1 MKSDTAVIVMAA
13 GAGTRFKSKDS
24 KLLHNMAGRPVI
36 SYLGSL
42 MNRIKPAQTV
52 FVVSFQKEQVIKA
65 IGEGKGFCFVE
76 QTILDG
82 TAGAVRV
89 ALPALKGNIKKV
101 IIIPGDTPT
110 IPEKLIIQL
119 MDDKNKVT
127 VVGTRMDD
135 PKGYGRIRTDRKGNA
150 TKIIEEAELS
160 KEDKKTN
167 MVNTSIYSFDK
178 SFLERTLKSV
188 AKNKK
193 KNEFYLTDVIEI
205 ANRSKIDVG
214 CIDYPHPDRV
224 LGPNDRTGL
233 VEMSLRIW
241 IERALSY
248 LEKGVTIL
256 DPSRV
261 FIDDEVIIS
270 KDVVINPDVYL
281 MGNTV
286 IEEDVKVLEGCR
298 ITNSRIGKGTVV
310 GPYVVIDG
318 ADIGPENKLGPFTYI
333 RPGTR
338 TDRKVKIGGFVE
350 TKKITV
356 GENSKIPHLSYVGD
370 ASIGKN
376 VNIGCGVITCN
387 YDGFNKYRT
396 EIGDNVFVG
405 SDSQLIAPV
414 QLHDDSYVAAGT
426 TVTSDVPTDSL
437 AISRVKQKNLEGYVT
452 KLRNK
457 RSKKHGE

>member
-1 MKSDTAVIVMAA
+1 MKNDTAVIVMAA
-13 GAGTRFKSKDS
+13 GAGTRFKSKYS
-24 KLLHNMAGRPVI
+24 KLLHDMAGKPVI

-42 MNRIKPAQTV
+42 MNRVKPAQTV
-52 FVVSFQKEQVIKA
+52 FVVSFQKDEVIKA
-65 IGEGKGFCFVE
+65 IGEGKGFDFVE
-76 QTILDG
+76 QKVLDG

-89 ALPALKGNIKKV
+89 ALPTLKNNIKKV
-101 IIIPGDTPT
+101 IVIPGDTPT
-110 IPEKLIIQL
+110 IPEELITQL
-119 MDDKNKVT
+119 MDDKKKVT
-127 VVGTRMDD
+127 VVGTRMSD
-135 PKGYGRIRTDRKGNA
+135 PRGYGRIKIDKKGRA
-150 TKIIEEAELS
+150 IKIIEETDLS

-167 MVNTSIYSFDK
+167 LVNTSIYSFDK
-178 SFLERTLKSV
+178 AFLERTLKDV

-205 ANRSKIDVG
+205 ANKSKIEVG
-214 CIDYPHPDRV
+214 CVDYPCPDCV

-233 VEMSLRIW
+233 VEMSLKIW
-241 IERALSY
+241 IERAVSY

-261 FIDDEVIIS
+261 FIDDEVVIS

-281 MGNTV
+281 TGNTV
-286 IEEDVKVLEGCR
+286 IEEDVKILEGCR
-298 ITNSRIGKGTVV
+298 ISNSKIGKGTVV
-310 GPYVVIDG
+310 GPFVIIDG
-318 ADIGPENKLGPFTYI
+318 ADIGQENKLGPFTYI
-333 RPGTR
+333 RPGTK

-356 GENSKIPHLSYVGD
+356 GEGSKIPHLSYVGD
-370 ASIGKN
+370 ASIGRN

-387 YDGFNKYRT
+387 YDGFNKHQT
-396 EIGDNVFVG
+396 EIGNNVFVG

-414 QLHDDSYVAAGT
+414 RLNDDSYVAAGT
-426 TVTSDVPTDSL
+426 TVTSEVPTDSL

-457 RSKKHGE
+457 KSKKHGE